1 MPRGP
6 KRAQRKSSEVRE
18 PEIIAAAGDAFRRK
32 GYANVSIQ
40 EIADSVG
47 LLKGSLY
54 YYIDSKEDLLF
65 AVIKELDGRALN
77 LLEQIY
83 KSDEPAI
90 ERLAQVVEAQTRFN
104 IANADTLAVYYRDFG
119 ELSDARRKP
128 IIAQRKRYEKL
139 LAKMI
144 EEAQRDGD
152 IDAELDPKM
161 TSYFM
166 LGAVNWLYTW
176 YDPNGPVSPDELA
189 QLFRSLV
196 MVGFAPSRLDLAGR
210 APAPEQP
217 ATTG

>member
-65 AVIKELDGRALN
+65 AVISELDGRALN

-83 KSDEPAI
+83 KSDLPAI
-90 ERLAQVVEAQTRFN
+90 ERLAEVVETQ
-104 IANADTLAVYYRDFG
+104 
-119 ELSDARRKP
+119 
-128 IIAQRKRYEKL
+128 
-139 LAKMI
+139 
-144 EEAQRDGD
+144 
-152 IDAELDPKM
+152 
-161 TSYFM
+161 
-166 LGAVNWLYTW
+166 
-176 YDPNGPVSPDELA
+176 
-189 QLFRSLV
+189 
-196 MVGFAPSRLDLAGR
+196 
-210 APAPEQP
+210 
-217 ATTG
+217 

>member
-65 AVIKELDGRALN
+65 AVISELDGRALN

-83 KSDEPAI
+83 KSDLPAI
-90 ERLAQVVEAQTRFN
+90 ERLAQVVEAQTKFN

-139 LAKMI
+139 LVKMI

-152 IDAELDPKM
+152 IDAELDSKM

-176 YDPNGPVSPDELA
+176 YDPNGPVSAEDLA
-189 QLFRSLV
+189 QLFRGLV
-196 MVGFAPSRLDLAGR
+196 MVGFAPSRLDLAAR
-210 APAPEQP
+210 APASGQA